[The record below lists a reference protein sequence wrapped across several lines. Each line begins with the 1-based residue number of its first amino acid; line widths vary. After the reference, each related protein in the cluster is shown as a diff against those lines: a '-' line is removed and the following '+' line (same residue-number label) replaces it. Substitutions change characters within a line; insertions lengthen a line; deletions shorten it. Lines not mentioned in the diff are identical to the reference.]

1 MVTAVLCLVAY
12 LLALAI
18 PNFGDALT
26 ILGATTNS
34 AIGFLLPIIYY
45 LKLEE
50 RKPRFDPTKIICYFI
65 FVFICIA
72 SVIELGT
79 FIYQKTHGK

>member
-1 MVTAVLCLVAY
+1 VTAGLCIAA
-12 LLALAI
+12 LALALVI

-34 AIGFLLPIIYY
+34 GIGFLLPILYY

-50 RKPRFDPTKIICYFI
+50 KKPRFHPMKVQCYIF

-79 FIYQKTHGK
+79 FIYQKVHGD